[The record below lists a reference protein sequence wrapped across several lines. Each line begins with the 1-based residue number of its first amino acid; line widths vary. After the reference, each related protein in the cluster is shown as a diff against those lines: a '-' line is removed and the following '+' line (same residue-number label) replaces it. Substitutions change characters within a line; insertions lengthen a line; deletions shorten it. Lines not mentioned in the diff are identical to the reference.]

1 MVAVATNT
9 SSIIMGRP
17 RLYATEE
24 ERRAAMKASYQKHNL
39 THREARAAHN
49 KAYCQREDVKQ
60 RRRENRVARALALRT
75 SNGTHE
81 TNVQNTG
88 EE

>member
-1 MVAVATNT
+1 MARQRV
-9 SSIIMGRP
+9 
-17 RLYATEE
+17 YATDE
-24 ERRAAMKASYQKHNL
+24 ERRAAIKAIYQQYKS

-60 RRRENRVARALALRT
+60 RKRELRVARTLALRNSKVST
-75 SNGTHE
+75 RVSADPNNIGID
-81 TNVQNTG
+81 

>member
-1 MVAVATNT
+1 
-9 SSIIMGRP
+9 MGRP

-24 ERRAAMKASYQKHNL
+24 ERRAAMKASYQQYNL
-39 THREARAAHN
+39 THREARAAHD
-49 KAYCQREDVKQ
+49 KAYCQREYGKQ
-60 RRRENRVARALALRT
+60 RRRGLRVARAWALRT

>member
-1 MVAVATNT
+1 M
-9 SSIIMGRP
+9 
-17 RLYATEE
+17 YATEE
-24 ERRAAMKASYQKHNL
+24 ERRAAMEASYHTYDL

-60 RRRENRVARALALRT
+60 RRREHRVARALALRT

-81 TNVQNTG
+81 TNLQNTG

>member
-1 MVAVATNT
+1 MARQRV
-9 SSIIMGRP
+9 
-17 RLYATEE
+17 YATEE
-24 ERRAAMKASYQKHNL
+24 ERRAAVKASYLKYNL

-60 RRRENRVARALALRT
+60 RKRELRVARTLALRN
-75 SNGTHE
+75 SNVSTR
-81 TNVQNTG
+81 VSADPNTIGIG